1 MAAVFCLAV
10 DLGVEIHVMQDD
22 GIGTREIQTLPPCPR
37 AQQECKNSVLLV
49 VEPAQFYR
57 SCIYQY
63 SVVLVKM
70 LETGMPPMSCFLYNT
85 FARV

>member
-10 DLGVEIHVMQDD
+10 DLGVEIHIMQDD
-22 GIGTREIQTLPPCPR
+22 GIGTSEVQALAPCPR
-37 AQQECKNSVLLV
+37 AQQECKDSVLLV

-57 SCIYQY
+57 SSIYHF
-63 SVVLVKM
+63 SVVLVNM
-70 LETGMPPMSCFLYNT
+70 LELGMPPMSCFLSNT